1 MERLR
6 QTFDKFDKDNSGYI
20 DQKELGTL
28 AIALNNPL
36 SPAELHDFFSKVDA
50 DNSGEISWDEF
61 VKYWISDY

>member
-20 DQKELGTL
+20 DKKELGTL

>member
-6 QTFDKFDKDNSGYI
+6 QTFDKFDKDNSGHI
-20 DQKELGTL
+20 DKKELGTL

-61 VKYWISDY
+61 IKYWTSD